1 MTEFLRT
8 NMHYPE
14 EAHKA
19 DIQGRVIVTFVI
31 EKDGSVTEAKVVRS
45 VHPLLDEEA
54 VRVVSAM
61 PNWQPGK
68 QDGKPVRVKYT
79 IPIMFSLPKT
89 TTPSP
94 TVDIKSAELQALANP
109 LVIMDGT
116 VIDHEKLKTI
126 DPQTIERME
135 VLKDQP
141 AIEKYGEKAKNGVI
155 IITTKK

>member
-1 MTEFLRT
+1 M
-8 NMHYPE
+8 P
-14 EAHKA
+14 
-19 DIQGRVIVTFVI
+19 D
-31 EKDGSVTEAKVVRS
+31 
-45 VHPLLDEEA
+45 HPC
-54 VRVVSAM
+54 R
-61 PNWQPGK
+61 
-68 QDGKPVRVKYT
+68 PV
-79 IPIMFSLPKT
+79 
-89 TTPSP
+89 
-94 TVDIKSAELQALANP
+94 ANP